1 MQEVRVQGGK
11 QRQAA
16 AAAAA
21 SLELAAAEGVSSA
34 TGHKARV
41 LNAEWWVVG
50 VVVGA
55 HCG

>member
-11 QRQAA
+11 QRQA

>member
-11 QRQAA
+11 QRQ
-16 AAAAA
+16 AAA

-34 TGHKARV
+34 TGHRARV